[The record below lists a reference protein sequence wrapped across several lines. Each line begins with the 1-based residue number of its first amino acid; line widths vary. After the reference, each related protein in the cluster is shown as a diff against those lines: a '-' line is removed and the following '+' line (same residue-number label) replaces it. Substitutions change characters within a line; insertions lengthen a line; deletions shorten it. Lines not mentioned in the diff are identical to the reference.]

1 MKNLLLTALL
11 LAGLA
16 APIARAAETVA
27 TPAESNTPA
36 TTNEPADITAAPEA
50 AEPDHKGLSISID
63 VGDKDKDADVEKT
76 KKELRQKI
84 LTFVDGV
91 LKDADVELS
100 DEDKADLRKELKH
113 ELKVE
118 HGGKEGSDFGI
129 TDLAGLAVAA
139 LAVVFIFGT
148 PIMIVAFILYASYRK
163 RRLIHDTINSYVA
176 TGKEIPPEVFKS
188 FHEEASPKNNL
199 QKGLL
204 MMGIGAGIIICFL
217 VIGVDEAAALG
228 AIPLFIGLAQLLIWK
243 LEKNGSGSKGGN

>member
-16 APIARAAETVA
+16 APIARAEDTVA
-27 TPAESNTPA
+27 TPAESNSPA
-36 TTNEPADITAAPEA
+36 TTNEPADATATPEA

-76 KKELRQKI
+76 KKELRQEI

-91 LKDADVELS
+91 LKDADVDLS
-100 DEDKADLRKELKH
+100 DEEREAIRAKLKH
-113 ELKVE
+113 EIRLD
-118 HGGKEGSDFGI
+118 HAGKDVSEAASVP
-129 TDLAGLAVAA
+129 LAGIAVGA
-139 LAVVFIFGT
+139 LAVVLIFGT

-163 RRLIHDTINSYVA
+163 RRLIHDTINGYV
-176 TGKEIPPEVFKS
+176 TSGKEIPPEVLKS
-188 FHEEASPKNNL
+188 FHEEASPKSNL
-199 QKGLL
+199 HKGLV
-204 MMGIGAGIIICFL
+204 MMGVGAGIIICFL
-217 VIGVDEAAALG
+217 VIGVDEAAAIG